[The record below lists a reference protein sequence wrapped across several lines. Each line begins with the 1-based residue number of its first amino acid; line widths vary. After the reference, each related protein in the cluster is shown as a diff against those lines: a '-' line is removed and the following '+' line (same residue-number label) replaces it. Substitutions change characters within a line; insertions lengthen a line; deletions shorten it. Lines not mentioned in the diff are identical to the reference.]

1 MKGIEN
7 IVSRILGDAEISAGE
22 IKAQADAKFGTPYTL
37 PAATADQLGGVKVG
51 DYLDIAKAEQV
62 YAQGLKSAKA
72 EVENVLLRGKSM
84 ADLEG
89 RKALLAARQ
98 TVVDEA
104 FEEAEKALE
113 AKRKDKDYVKLLSK
127 LAKPVVEKDSVVVLD
142 KADFDAV
149 GAALKTELGCAVE
162 AASLPS
168 GGVVVKS
175 GGIELNLTFAALLR
189 QYREELEQA
198 VASVLFQ

>member
-1 MKGIEN
+1 MHLKGIEN

-22 IKAQADAKFGTPYTL
+22 IKAQADAKVEQML
-37 PAATADQLGGVKVG
+37 AEAN
-51 DYLDIAKAEQV
+51 AKAEQV
-62 YAQGLKSAKA
+62 YAQGLKSAKT

-104 FEEAEKALE
+104 FEQAEKTLE
-113 AKRKDKDYVKLLSK
+113 AKRKDKDYVKLLSA

-149 GAALKTELGCAVE
+149 GAALKTELGCSVE

-198 VASVLFQ
+198 VASVLFL

>member
-1 MKGIEN
+1 MHLKGIEN

-22 IKAQADAKFGTPYTL
+22 IKAQAEAK
-37 PAATADQLGGVKVG
+37 AAEVIAEAN
-51 DYLDIAKAEQV
+51 AKAEQV
-62 YAQGLKSAKA
+62 YAQGLKSAKT

-104 FEEAEKALE
+104 FEQAEKALQ
-113 AKRKDKDYVKLLSK
+113 AKRKDKEYGKLLSA
-127 LAKPVVEKDSVVVLD
+127 LAKPVLQKDSVVMLD

-149 GAALKTELGCAVE
+149 GGALKSELGCAVE
-162 AASLPS
+162 AANLPS

>member
-1 MKGIEN
+1 MHLKGIEN

-22 IKAQADAKFGTPYTL
+22 IKAQADAKVEQML
-37 PAATADQLGGVKVG
+37 AEAN
-51 DYLDIAKAEQV
+51 AKAEQV

-104 FEEAEKALE
+104 FEKAEKALE